1 MIAEVE
7 RGGPSVGMNRPF
19 RMMTVGSETKLSV
32 CSDFNLNRQLSV
44 DSEGDEDEEDGEW
57 EAPMKETG
65 MSKEF
70 PILHTRVSGR
80 PRKLQKV

>member
-44 DSEGDEDEEDGEW
+44 DSDEDEEDEEDE
-57 EAPMKETG
+57 EAVPVTPDGGWGWVIVFSTFMCNFIIGKN
-65 MSKEF
+65 
-70 PILHTRVSGR
+70 
-80 PRKLQKV
+80 